1 MSDKA
6 NPLAS
11 VSPRP
16 VITLFPSQEAKQAG
30 QVQVKLQG
38 LTDSSWPC

>member
-6 NPLAS
+6 NPLAL
-11 VSPRP
+11 VSPQP
-16 VITLFPSQEAKQAG
+16 VKTLFPSQVTKQAG

-38 LTDSSWPC
+38 LTESSWPC